1 MSEEATTRHLRLS
14 EMSKAAEQVRANYY
28 DKSWAL
34 VIGINDYQ
42 GEHPMLAWDT
52 LSDSFKRNTSGLNR
66 DTYLADCARTTVQV
80 TNILDL
86 DTRTESVVEVRGQC
100 ALVRIQFI
108 YSGPQEM
115 TFGLIQSDSINS
127 PWQIQ
132 VVRPD
137 HTEAQARADDVCF

>member
-66 DTYLADCARTTVQV
+66 DTSNEHLGSRYTDGER
-80 TNILDL
+80 
-86 DTRTESVVEVRGQC
+86 RRS
-100 ALVRIQFI
+100 
-108 YSGPQEM
+108 
-115 TFGLIQSDSINS
+115 
-127 PWQIQ
+127 
-132 VVRPD
+132 
-137 HTEAQARADDVCF
+137 ARAMRIGADPIYLQWSAGDDLWTHPIRFNQQPMANSGRAPRSHGSTSAGR